1 MVPILEKE
9 DFKRA
14 ILRRLVYSVGKH
26 FEHAVPRD
34 WCVAVI
40 LAVRDRLMD
49 RWMTTTQ
56 RTYETDA
63 KRVYYLSMEFL
74 IGRLLED
81 SLSNLG
87 ITEIC
92 RDALADLDIDLDELV
107 SVNTRFNYIFRQ
119 RATIW
124 QLISYTGLAQ
134 SSDDDRRLGY

>member
-1 MVPILEKE
+1 MVLILEKE

-14 ILRRLVYSVGKH
+14 ILTRLVYSVGKH
-26 FEHAVPRD
+26 FEHALPRD

-56 RTYETDA
+56 RTYETNA

-81 SLSNLG
+81 SMSNLG

-92 RDALADLDIDLDELV
+92 RSALADLNVDLDEIINEEPDAALG
-107 SVNTRFNYIFRQ
+107 NGGLGRL
-119 RATIW
+119 ATI
-124 QLISYTGLAQ
+124 
-134 SSDDDRRLGY
+134 SDTLDEAI